1 MTKKEKLEK
10 LRKDHY
16 KYIKSLGVD
25 IDIDTGKINNIFEG
39 YDMPDLKCGPSL
51 PTSDKIGGSTSKR
64 VYATQLPAGKT
75 ISVAYNKGP
84 YMIVDAV
91 DFKTMGKKV

>member
-1 MTKKEKLEK
+1 MTRKEKLEK

-25 IDIDTGKINNIFEG
+25 IDLDTGKINNTFEG
-39 YDMPDLKCGPSL
+39 YDMPDLKCRPSL
-51 PTSDKIGGSTSKR
+51 PTSDRIVGDTKKRIYSTQIP
-64 VYATQLPAGKT
+64 TGKT